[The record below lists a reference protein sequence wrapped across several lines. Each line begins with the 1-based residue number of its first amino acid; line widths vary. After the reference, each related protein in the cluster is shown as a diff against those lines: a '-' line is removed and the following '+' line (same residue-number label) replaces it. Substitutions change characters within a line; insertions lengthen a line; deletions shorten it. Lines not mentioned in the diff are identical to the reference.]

1 MDFNIKIKEK
11 IYNIKILEKGAG
23 GISIRVGGR
32 SFDFDS
38 VKCSDEKC
46 ESVSDFGQDQK
57 ILFQKELKATIA
69 GVVSEIFVKE
79 GDSIKQGQKILT
91 LLAMKMENEIIAEGD
106 GKIKKILV
114 SPNQTVREGEII
126 IIFV

>member
-1 MDFNIKIKEK
+1 MNFNIKIKER
-11 IYNIKILEKGAG
+11 IYSIRILEKGKG
-23 GISIRVGGR
+23 GISINIEGK

-46 ESVSDFGQDQK
+46 ESISDFGQDQK
-57 ILFQKELKATIA
+57 ILLQKELKASIA
-69 GVVSEIFVKE
+69 GIVSEIFVKE

-91 LLAMKMENEIIAEGD
+91 LLAMKMENEIIAEGN

-114 SPNQTVREGEII
+114 LPNQTVRENETL